1 MNDENDSW
9 KGLRN
14 MKLIILAGVVLLI
27 TGCQTTVNP
36 QHAGDPDYTP
46 DGLVKRPYTWEFKTD
61 GSQKAKD
68 CVLECQKQNTQ
79 CRQRAALKFL
89 DSKEPAFGEISSA
102 FGEISIDTSRTEET
116 DQWLK
121 DLDNLQCEKNLIK
134 CVEDICKGKPDKK
147 HYLW

>member
-9 KGLRN
+9 KGLRD
-14 MKLIILAGVVLLI
+14 MKLIILASFVLLI
-27 TGCQTTVNP
+27 SGCQTTVNP

-61 GSQKAKD
+61 ESQKAKD

-79 CRQRAALKFL
+79 CRQRASSKSR
-89 DSKEPAFGEISSA
+89 DSKEPPFGEIT
-102 FGEISIDTSRTEET
+102 IDTGRTTET
-116 DQWLK
+116 NQWLK